1 MFRIRYAKAYARSGL
16 GVKCAYK
23 VVNVEVTQEMTQA
36 EATGARLVG
45 RAAPDF
51 AAAPAAIDPARAR
64 SLHRWNVVLAALH
77 AVQGL
82 AILAISFAKSP
93 VVTAPVV
100 SSYLTF
106 DPATSTLVPAQ
117 RALFDLPIGPAVAL
131 FFFLSAVA
139 HFSLA
144 FPARRW
150 YERSLAR
157 GQNPARWI
165 EYALSSSVM
174 IVVIA
179 TLSGIQEVGTLVA
192 IFGVNAAMN
201 LFGWSMEAANE
212 GRTRTQW
219 LHFVFGC
226 IAGVV
231 PWLVISI
238 ALATAAT
245 APGAAPIPGFVI
257 AIFVSLFV
265 FFNVFAINMVLQYRK
280 VGRWADY
287 LYGERAYML
296 LSLVAKTLLAW
307 QVFAGTLRP

>member
-1 MFRIRYAKAYARSGL
+1 MSR
-16 GVKCAYK
+16 
-23 VVNVEVTQEMTQA
+23 EMTQA
-36 EATGARLVG
+36 EATGSGRAG
-45 RAAPDF
+45 RAAVDRDS
-51 AAAPAAIDPARAR
+51 APAAIAPARAR
-64 SLHRWNVVLAALH
+64 SLHRWNVVLAVLH

-93 VVTAPVV
+93 LVAAPVV
-100 SSYLTF
+100 SSYLAF
-106 DPATSTLVPAQ
+106 DTATKTLVPAQ
-117 RALFDLPIGPAVAL
+117 RTLFDLPIGPAVAL
-131 FFFLSAVA
+131 FFFFSAAA
-139 HFSLA
+139 HIAVA

-150 YERSLAR
+150 YELSLAR

-179 TLSGIQEVGTLVA
+179 ALSGIQEAGTLVA
-192 IFGVNAAMN
+192 VFGVNATMN

-219 LHFVFGC
+219 LHYVFGC
-226 IAGVV
+226 IAGSV
-231 PWLVISI
+231 PWIVITI
-238 ALATAAT
+238 ALGMAAT

-265 FFNVFAINMVLQYRK
+265 SFNVFAINMVLQYRR

-296 LSLVAKTLLAW
+296 FSLVAKTLLAW